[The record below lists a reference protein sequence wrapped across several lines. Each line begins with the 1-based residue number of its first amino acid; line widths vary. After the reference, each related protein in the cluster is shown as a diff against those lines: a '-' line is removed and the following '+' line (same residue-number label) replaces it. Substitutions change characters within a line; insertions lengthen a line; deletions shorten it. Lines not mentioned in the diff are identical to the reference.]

1 MTFLKKIRSAFRR
14 GSQSNLSLAVY
25 AIFIAFITWFI
36 VSMSLYPSAPKTI
49 DHVKVEID
57 LTGTSA
63 AENGLSVISCGV
75 EEVSVR
81 LLGSRTTVGNINND
95 NLVAYI
101 DASSVTTSGTKTL
114 EIKVRSTAGIEYTV
128 ESITPATATVVFD
141 KYETRPFKVTPKIPN
156 VTFASDKTINHDE
169 FTCEPDEVNITGPS
183 AQLNKISDVYAVSN
197 KEITLDSSYSLTSDE
212 LQIYTSDGT
221 LVDQSGLELSTS
233 NFVIDIPVLT
243 QKTVGLNVQIVAP
256 SYFDKDSVK
265 FNMSAESITI
275 ASKNSSSEMPDTLDI
290 GKIELSQ
297 LTLDYSMTFYLSDI
311 LEQNEC
317 MNMSNLESVTV
328 SLDGTD
334 LATKKI
340 TLDESRFT
348 ISNVPAG
355 SYDYTVITQNLPVDI
370 VAPADIIDELTA
382 NDFIADI
389 NLLNADISGE
399 QFTYPITIT
408 STKYD
413 NVWAV
418 KNINVTLQRT
428 EKVQETTEET
438 T

>member
-1 MTFLKKIRSAFRR
+1 MSVFKRFRSAFRK

-25 AIFIAFITWFI
+25 AIFLAFITWFI
-36 VSMSLYPSAPKTI
+36 VSMTLYPSAPKTI
-49 DHVKVEID
+49 DHVDVSID

-63 AENGLSVISCGV
+63 ADSGLSVISCDV
-75 EEVSVR
+75 KEVSVR
-81 LLGSRTTVGNINND
+81 LLGSRTQVGSINNG

-101 DASSVTTSGTKTL
+101 DASGVTTAGNKTL
-114 EIKVRSTAGIEYTV
+114 EIKVRSTTGIEYTV
-128 ESITPATATVVFD
+128 ESITPASAKVVFD
-141 KYETRPFKVTPKIPN
+141 KYETRTFAVTPKIPK
-156 VTFASDKTINHDE
+156 VSFAENKTINYDE
-169 FTCEPDEVNITGPS
+169 FTCEPSEVNITGPS
-183 AQLNKISDVYAVSN
+183 AQLSKISDVYAVSD
-197 KEITLDSSYSLTSDE
+197 KEMTLDSSYSLTSDE
-212 LQIYTSDGT
+212 IQLYTSDGT
-221 LVDQSGLELSTS
+221 LIDQSGLEFSNTS
-233 NFVIDIPVLT
+233 FVIDIPVLT

-297 LTLDYSMTFYLSDI
+297 LSLDFSQTFYLSDI
-311 LEQNEC
+311 LEQNDC

-328 SLDGTD
+328 SLDNSE
-334 LATKKI
+334 LATKRI
-340 TLDESRFT
+340 TLDGSRFT
-348 ISNVPAG
+348 ISNAPAG
-355 SYDYTVITQNLPVDI
+355 NYEYTVITQNLPVDI
-370 VAPADIIDELTA
+370 VAPADIIDDITA

-408 STKYD
+408 STNYD

-418 KNINVTLQRT
+418 KNINVTVQRT
-428 EKVQETTEET
+428 EKEQPTTT
-438 T
+438 AG